1 MLAEL
6 VVSVCPHSLAGLSP
20 AAWEQGQ
27 GVGAGAEPWSRVVGW
42 AAPER
47 EIHTTK
53 IRVNKIKKT
62 LKLLTVVCAQ
72 VSCLVGSPWHP
83 SMTRGAGVS

>member
-6 VVSVCPHSLAGLSP
+6 VVSVCPRSLAGLSP

-27 GVGAGAEPWSRVVGW
+27 GVGAGAEPRSGVVGW

-47 EIHTTK
+47 E
-53 IRVNKIKKT
+53 
-62 LKLLTVVCAQ
+62 
-72 VSCLVGSPWHP
+72 
-83 SMTRGAGVS
+83 